1 MIQYV
6 YEKNAENMDDFF
18 KTCDYQKKKEL
29 EEKKNIAFK
38 SYQNIFLVKAQ
49 KIISFKINKEN

>member
-18 KTCDYQKKKEL
+18 KTCEYQKKKRIRRK
-29 EEKKNIAFK
+29 EKYSI
-38 SYQNIFLVKAQ
+38 
-49 KIISFKINKEN
+49 

>member
-1 MIQYV
+1 MYMKKMLKIWMIFLRHV
-6 YEKNAENMDDFF
+6 NIK
-18 KTCDYQKKKEL
+18 KKKEL